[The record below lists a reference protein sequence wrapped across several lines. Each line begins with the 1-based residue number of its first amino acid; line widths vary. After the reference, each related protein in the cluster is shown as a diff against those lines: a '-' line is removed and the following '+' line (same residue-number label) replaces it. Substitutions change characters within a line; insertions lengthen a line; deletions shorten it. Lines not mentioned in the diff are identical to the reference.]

1 VKFKDMGSGSC
12 STIVEESDEIDG
24 GRSNCF
30 FVAIGSLLFPS
41 SFKSSPMET
50 GSVCDQDAHQDM
62 VHGLA
67 CTMRDN
73 HATVLSHL
81 SDLRADHPYLINI
94 EHMFLG
100 MISPEKDDD
109 PKFIRYHNR
118 SVGEDES
125 GIDVRRSL
133 KAYSAYIRDDD
144 DYIED
149 LDIIVAASMYGVNIA
164 IIECYKDVVV
174 TPADGDAPNQEESTT
189 TPADSQCWKP
199 YVTILAPLPIDDHG
213 GDAPDSVTNPLFQP
227 TV

>member
-1 VKFKDMGSGSC
+1 MGSGSC

-41 SFKSSPMET
+41 LFKSSPMET
-50 GSVCDQDAHQDM
+50 GSVSDQDEHHDM
-62 VHGLA
+62 AHGLA
-67 CTMRDN
+67 CTMRDD
-73 HATVLSHL
+73 HTILSHL

-100 MISPEKDDD
+100 MMSPEKDDE
-109 PKFIRYHNR
+109 PKFIRYYNQ

-125 GIDVRRSL
+125 GIDLRRSL
-133 KAYSAYIRDDD
+133 KAYSAYIRDED

-174 TPADGDAPNQEESTT
+174 NPADGDASNQEESTT
-189 TPADSQCWKP
+189 TQRIRNAGSRTSP
-199 YVTILAPLPIDDHG
+199 YLRRYLLATTEETPLIL
-213 GDAPDSVTNPLFQP
+213 
-227 TV
+227 

>member
-1 VKFKDMGSGSC
+1 
-12 STIVEESDEIDG
+12 
-24 GRSNCF
+24 
-30 FVAIGSLLFPS
+30 
-41 SFKSSPMET
+41 MET
-50 GSVCDQDAHQDM
+50 GSVCDQDAHLDM

-67 CTMRDN
+67 CTMQDD

-100 MISPEKDDD
+100 MMSPEKDDD
-109 PKFIRYHNR
+109 TKYIRYHNR

-133 KAYSAYIRDDD
+133 KAYSAFIRDDD

-174 TPADGDAPNQEESTT
+174 APADGDAPNQEE
-189 TPADSQCWKP
+189 
-199 YVTILAPLPIDDHG
+199 
-213 GDAPDSVTNPLFQP
+213 
-227 TV
+227 

>member
-1 VKFKDMGSGSC
+1 
-12 STIVEESDEIDG
+12 
-24 GRSNCF
+24 
-30 FVAIGSLLFPS
+30 
-41 SFKSSPMET
+41 
-50 GSVCDQDAHQDM
+50 
-62 VHGLA
+62 
-67 CTMRDN
+67 MRDD

-100 MISPEKDDD
+100 MMPLEKDDV
-109 PKFIRYHNR
+109 PKFICYHNR

-149 LDIIVAASMYGVNIA
+149 IDIIVAASMYGVNIA
-164 IIECYKDVVV
+164 IIECNKNVVV
-174 TPADGDAPNQEESTT
+174 DPADDDASSQEESTA
-189 TPADSQCWKP
+189 TPPSSQCWKL
-199 YVTILAPLPIDDHG
+199 YVVVLTPLPIGDHG
-213 GDAPDSVTNPLFQP
+213 APPPSGNQP

>member
-1 VKFKDMGSGSC
+1 
-12 STIVEESDEIDG
+12 
-24 GRSNCF
+24 
-30 FVAIGSLLFPS
+30 
-41 SFKSSPMET
+41 
-50 GSVCDQDAHQDM
+50 
-62 VHGLA
+62 
-67 CTMRDN
+67 MRDD
-73 HATVLSHL
+73 HATVLSRL

-100 MISPEKDDD
+100 MSLEKDDD

-149 LDIIVAASMYGVNIA
+149 IDIIVAASMYGVNIA
-164 IIECYKDVVV
+164 IIECNKNVVV
-174 TPADGDAPNQEESTT
+174 NPADDDASSQEESTAA
-189 TPADSQCWKP
+189 PPSLRCWKP
-199 YVTILAPLPIDDHG
+199 YVVVLTPLPIGDH
-213 GDAPDSVTNPLFQP
+213 GDAPGSGNQP